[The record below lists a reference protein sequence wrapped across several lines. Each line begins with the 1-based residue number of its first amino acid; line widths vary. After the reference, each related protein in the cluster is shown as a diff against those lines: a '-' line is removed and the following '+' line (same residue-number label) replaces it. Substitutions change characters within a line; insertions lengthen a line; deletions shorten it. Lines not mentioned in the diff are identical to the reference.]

1 MRKKTLNDLI
11 DNIFWYAI
19 YLLPIICM
27 LLVTYQT
34 GAFVSLSSAL
44 SSVGLGI
51 LTDNPI
57 LSTISGIFGA
67 SGVLPLF
74 QSTDI
79 LVYISYFVSVF
90 VLHLLVDFVLFIPR
104 LCHKWMKSLYGGND

>member
-19 YLLPIICM
+19 YMLPILCM
-27 LLVTYQT
+27 LLVIYQT

-51 LTDNPI
+51 LIDNPI
-57 LSTISGIFGA
+57 LLTISGIFGA
-67 SGVLPLF
+67 GGVLPLF

-79 LVYISYFVSVF
+79 LVYICYFVSVF
-90 VLHLLVDFVLFIPR
+90 ILHLLVDFVLFIPR